1 MTDFSAALFIS
12 SQNSQIAGVEL
23 FSVMVELRYHNLTP
37 LLHLPMFLHPTPF
50 DAIFLERH
58 GRFAKTHEQ
67 GRNN

>member
-1 MTDFSAALFIS
+1 
-12 SQNSQIAGVEL
+12 
-23 FSVMVELRYHNLTP
+23 MVELRYHNLTP